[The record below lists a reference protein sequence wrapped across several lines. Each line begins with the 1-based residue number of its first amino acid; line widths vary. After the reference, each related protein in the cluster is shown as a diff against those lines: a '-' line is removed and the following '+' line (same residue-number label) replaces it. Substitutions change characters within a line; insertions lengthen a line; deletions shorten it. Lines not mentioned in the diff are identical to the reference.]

1 MDQNPY
7 RESKEQASEYLRLTT
22 ALLANHG
29 IPASPF
35 NYRMGYDYMAGNNN
49 VLRKALD
56 DHAAQPGRPLPEYL
70 WSIYQR
76 TYVEDSRSLEIV
88 RTELRGI
95 IDGIQRDVSDSGGR
109 LSGYVE
115 RLQRFAALLEG
126 TSVPAKALAELR
138 QVIAATLETEQ
149 SQRRFNEL
157 MIQLAGELDMLRK
170 ELAQAKEESL
180 VDFLTGLANRKAFD
194 AALGEMA
201 RGARRDGSV
210 FSVLIADI
218 DYFKQ
223 VNDKYGHLIGDKV
236 LRFVA
241 SILKHSVKGK
251 DVVAR
256 FGGEEFAVILINAD
270 SGGALTVA
278 EQIRQ
283 AVFSGIIKDMTS
295 QRILDKISVSIGVT
309 QFSAD
314 DLPVNVLQRADAA
327 LCLAKERGR
336 NRVEKR

>member
-7 RESKEQASEYLRLTT
+7 RESKEQASEYLRLAV
-22 ALLANHG
+22 ALLANHD

-35 NYRMGYDYMAGNNN
+35 NYRMGYDYVAGNNN

-56 DHAAQPGRPLPEYL
+56 DLAAQPSRPLPEYL

-76 TYVEDSRSLEIV
+76 AYVEDSQSLEII
-88 RTELRGI
+88 RTELKSI
-95 IDGIQRDVSDSGGR
+95 IDGIQRDVAGTGGK
-109 LSGYVE
+109 LSGYLE
-115 RLQRFAALLEG
+115 RLQRFAALLDG
-126 TSVPAKALAELR
+126 TTLPPKVSSELR
-138 QVIAATLETEQ
+138 QVIEATRDTEQ
-149 SQRRFNEL
+149 SQHRFNEL
-157 MIQLAGELDMLRK
+157 MARLAGELDVLRK

-180 VDFLTGLANRKAFD
+180 IDSLTGLANRKAFD
-194 AALGEMA
+194 ASLSEMA
-201 RGARRDGSV
+201 HGARQDGAV

-241 SILKHSVKGK
+241 SVLKHSVKGK

-256 FGGEEFAVILINAD
+256 FGGEEFAIILINAD
-270 SGGALTVA
+270 SGGALAVA

-295 QRILDKISVSIGVT
+295 QRVLDKISVSIGVT
-309 QFSAD
+309 QSNAD
-314 DLPVNVLQRADAA
+314 DLPVNMLQRADAA
-327 LCLAKERGR
+327 LYLAKERGR
-336 NRVEKR
+336 NRVERK